1 MIKPIILAGGSGTR
15 LWPSS
20 RSTHPK
26 QFLAFD
32 SQFTGKDESFSL
44 SADRLDLLRS

>member
-1 MIKPIILAGGSGTR
+1 MIKQILSAGESEILLR
-15 LWPSS
+15 PSS
-20 RSTHPK
+20 TSARPK

-44 SADRLDLLRS
+44 YAYRFDLLRS